1 MTVSLTRIWRHFS
14 FVGFVFL
21 CFSSSVFAQISS
33 IPDSASQTGLGG
45 ANSIV
50 GTVFGPSGRPV
61 ETRVQIR
68 LASMTSSD
76 RITTTN
82 ENGNFAFRGLPTGG
96 YTISVT
102 KEKDYE
108 PVTHRVDVMQFRGS
122 PAQTYTLNVR
132 LVPKNTGETK
142 AGVVNAEFAGV
153 PQPALDLFNK
163 AVESIKAGDRKLAV
177 EQFKLAIAEHPK
189 FMLAFN
195 ELGVQYIR
203 LNDLQN
209 ADEAFRSALKI
220 KPEAFDP
227 QMNLGVV
234 LFLQKK
240 FTDAEPILR
249 AAVKLKEQS
258 AASHYYLGMTL
269 ANLGRFDEAEKEL
282 VSSVKLGGEEMKEA
296 HRTLAII
303 YSVRKDNKRAL
314 AELETYVKLV
324 STAPDIE
331 QLKQRIAQ
339 LKGQ

>member
-1 MTVSLTRIWRHFS
+1 MCFTGSL
-14 FVGFVFL
+14 
-21 CFSSSVFAQISS
+21 FAQISS
-33 IPDSASQTGLGG
+33 IPDSASQTNMGG
-45 ANSIV
+45 VNSIV

-61 ETRVQIR
+61 ETRVRVR
-68 LASMTSSD
+68 LSSMTSGD
-76 RITTTN
+76 RISNTN
-82 ENGNFAFRGLPTGG
+82 ENGSFAFRGLPTGG
-96 YTISVT
+96 YNISID
-102 KEKDYE
+102 KEKEYE
-108 PVTHRVDVMQFRGS
+108 PYSQTVDIMQFRGQ

-132 LVPKNTGETK
+132 LAAKNTGEAK
-142 AGVVNAEFAGV
+142 AGIVNAEFAGV

-177 EQFKLAIAEHPK
+177 DQFKLAIAEHPQ

-195 ELGVQYIR
+195 EMGVQYIR
-203 LNDLQN
+203 LNELQN
-209 ADEAFRSALKI
+209 ADDAFRSALKI

-234 LFLQKK
+234 LFFQKK
-240 FTDAEPILR
+240 YADAEPVLR

-258 AASHYYLGMTL
+258 AASRYYLGMTL

-282 VSSVKLGGEEMKEA
+282 VSSLKLGGEEMKEA

-303 YSVRKDNKRAL
+303 YSVRKDNKRAI

-324 STAPDIE
+324 PKAPDIE